1 MIFCNSFGQFFGERM
16 EVRVLTGCIMQKILL
31 QNLVPQMEGKII
43 LHEFDFLVFQENLCK
58 TCHI

>member
-43 LHEFDFLVFQENLCK
+43 LHEFDSLVFQENLCK